1 MKDELKPCPFCGGKG
16 TLRKSND
23 NPPYIKV
30 DHFCEHG
37 RDAYHTHIYT
47 KWCKTP
53 DEAVN
58 LWNRR
63 AN

>member
-1 MKDELKPCPFCGGKG
+1 MDTELKPCPFCGRKG

-23 NPPYIKV
+23 KPPYIKV

-37 RDAYHTHIYT
+37 KEPYHTHVYT
-47 KWCKTP
+47 KWCKTLE
-53 DEAVN
+53 EAVD

-63 AN
+63 AE

>member
-1 MKDELKPCPFCGGKG
+1 MNDELKPCPFCGKIPSFK
-16 TLRKSND
+16 KSND

-37 RDAYHTHIYT
+37 KDAFHTHVET
-47 KWCKTP
+47 KWCKTVS
-53 DEAVN
+53 EAVE

-63 AN
+63 A